1 MRNDETDAL
10 DRALDRALDWAMDQA
25 LAHYSSAEP
34 RDGLARR
41 VMYRVR
47 AEGVAPRFDF
57 RRGAL
62 SLGAAAAACL
72 MTAVFWWARPV
83 PHARVAAPARRPVPL
98 AVQKTAVVAGFKQQ
112 ARHADKPVRLPKL
125 REFPAPAPLSEEE
138 RAWLTL
144 VERAPARDALLD
156 LQRRSDEPIEVE
168 AIKIEPLR
176 SDDAK

>member
-10 DRALDRALDWAMDQA
+10 DRALDWAVDQA

-34 RDGLARR
+34 RDGLAQR
-41 VMYRVR
+41 VIDRVR
-47 AEGVAPRFDF
+47 AQGAAPRFGF
-57 RRGAL
+57 RGWAL
-62 SLGAAAAACL
+62 ALAAAAACV
-72 MTAVFWWARPV
+72 MAAVFWWARPV
-83 PHARVAAPARRPVPL
+83 PHARVAGPARRPVPV

-112 ARHADKPVRLPKL
+112 ARRANTPARLPKL

-156 LQRRSDEPIEVE
+156 LQRRGDEPIEVE